1 MELGLNHVGKRGP
14 RRWKFGIN
22 LSLVMG
28 KQLWGRS
35 AKRHWDPE
43 TDNLASQTE
52 QTKSNIFNLF
62 YDIQ

>member
-1 MELGLNHVGKRGP
+1 
-14 RRWKFGIN
+14 
-22 LSLVMG
+22 MG

-35 AKRHWDPE
+35 AKRYWDPE